1 MHCVTGEPSSG
12 WEYVTDQVSATRAN
26 SLPLIIIVNITKETD
41 VTITIAFSSRLVL
54 QCHDGDDD
62 GVEETFW
69 RTREGARTTDR
80 DCTLRGEGGE
90 NHHQGG

>member
-26 SLPLIIIVNITKETD
+26 SLPLIIIVNITKETEM
-41 VTITIAFSSRLVL
+41 TITIAFSLRLVL

-69 RTREGARTTDR
+69 RTREGLEQLTATV
-80 DCTLRGEGGE
+80 L
-90 NHHQGG
+90 

>member
-26 SLPLIIIVNITKETD
+26 SLPLIIIVNITNEIGM
-41 VTITIAFSSRLVL
+41 TIIIAFSLRLVL

-69 RTREGARTTDR
+69 RTREGLEQLTATV
-80 DCTLRGEGGE
+80 L
-90 NHHQGG
+90 

>member
-1 MHCVTGEPSSG
+1 M
-12 WEYVTDQVSATRAN
+12 
-26 SLPLIIIVNITKETD
+26 
-41 VTITIAFSSRLVL
+41 TITIAFSLRLVL